1 MTLECETAK
10 PDQKVDWFRN
20 GKKIPK
26 SDKRAS
32 ISVDGTKHKLTLKEA
47 KLDDAADYSAKVGDE
62 ATSAKLDVKGQ
73 FCRVW
78 MDAVNISLLPLG
90 YHSWLN

>member
-73 FCRVW
+73 FCR
-78 MDAVNISLLPLG
+78 L
-90 YHSWLN
+90 